1 MRIVK
6 STASKR
12 HVAHTHAYDGV
23 EITTHI
29 RNYSTQVV
37 YTKTR
42 EGILLPVTPAPSLY
56 DQATPKA
63 ALLMT
68 KTWRVNGKAASEEF
82 YMHLMRAVDT
92 SAEIANLYDSGTIT
106 RISNGYEAKVTY
118 LLPLSVFDT
127 VPVVYLDGFDV
138 IAATDVLELGEH
150 PYSKLKDG
158 GAIMKPCNSNFMLT
172 VDINS
177 HTPNDVYWLAC
188 PNGVF
193 PVYATCD
200 EWRPAGIEVKAMS
213 DNDEFTTRRE
223 IMTIEEALKGDKLKL
238 FRTVTEANLFLSG
251 DTVKA
256 NLIMLEAEAKIK
268 KLEMAIKEGE
278 LSSSRA
284 AVEHEAKLQAL
295 ALESKNMKQ
304 KGVVESIKIV
314 PVIGTLFGLVA
325 GFFSG
330 IFG

>member
-1 MRIVK
+1 L
-6 STASKR
+6 
-12 HVAHTHAYDGV
+12 G
-23 EITTHI
+23 
-29 RNYSTQVV
+29 
-37 YTKTR
+37 
-42 EGILLPVTPAPSLY
+42 L
-56 DQATPKA
+56 
-63 ALLMT
+63 
-68 KTWRVNGKAASEEF
+68 
-82 YMHLMRAVDT
+82 
-92 SAEIANLYDSGTIT
+92 AEW
-106 RISNGYEAKVTY
+106 E
-118 LLPLSVFDT
+118 
-127 VPVVYLDGFDV
+127 
-138 IAATDVLELGEH
+138 
-150 PYSKLKDG
+150 
-158 GAIMKPCNSNFMLT
+158 
-172 VDINS
+172 
-177 HTPNDVYWLAC
+177 
-188 PNGVF
+188 
-193 PVYATCD
+193 
-200 EWRPAGIEVKAMS
+200 AGIEVKAMS

-268 KLEMAIKEGE
+268 KLEMTIKEGE